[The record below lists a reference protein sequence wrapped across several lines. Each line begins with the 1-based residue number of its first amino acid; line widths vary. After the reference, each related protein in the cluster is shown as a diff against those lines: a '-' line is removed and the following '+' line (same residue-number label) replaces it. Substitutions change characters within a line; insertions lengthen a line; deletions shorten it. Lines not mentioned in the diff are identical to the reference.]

1 MSGMTHDERVVG
13 ALIPT
18 VPHRPKPLPIPLA
31 LLPGPP
37 RPSSTLTFD
46 MARPYL
52 SGRISIRGLLGAL
65 AWTSDVRLD
74 LAITTEMMTFA
85 VRVAGQHGVAGLGR
99 PTMRCWRITR
109 STRLRLIGRPWARSS
124 TTTRGAPYSP
134 PDAAWIARRRG
145 PTANDDLREPK
156 KSSGRT
162 GTGDAAERIDAL
174 VAYDDALAMQRP
186 WLPYRRQ
193 RFARL

>member
-37 RPSSTLTFD
+37 RPSSTLIFD
-46 MARPYL
+46 MARPDL

-74 LAITTEMMTFA
+74 LAITTEMMIFA
-85 VRVAGQHGVAGLGR
+85 VRVAGQHGVAGSGTIKLPSPARRLVGLVPGEPVLIAACPSEDLLLIIPTGVVDHWLR
-99 PTMRCWRITR
+99 HSFAESRTMR
-109 STRLRLIGRPWARSS
+109 
-124 TTTRGAPYSP
+124 
-134 PDAAWIARRRG
+134 
-145 PTANDDLREPK
+145 
-156 KSSGRT
+156 
-162 GTGDAAERIDAL
+162 
-174 VAYDDALAMQRP
+174 
-186 WLPYRRQ
+186 
-193 RFARL
+193 